1 MKKLSQVE
9 EAKALMMEAID
20 WSVMKWLTEKKKVR
34 KASDIANS
42 TLWSMQKEIK
52 AGWSNELRAAYES
65 LGRSNGGSKADGELR
80 QLAKSVKEADDAAEQ
95 AHNEAEET
103 FAKAEKILSTSL
115 AREGCRKAIE
125 SWELYE
131 RAIIKAEAGLRS
143 AQAK

>member
-1 MKKLSQVE
+1 MKKISQVE
-9 EAKALMMEAID
+9 DAKALMMEAID

-34 KASDIANS
+34 KASDIANGA
-42 TLWSMQKEIK
+42 LWSMQKEVK

-80 QLAKSVKEADDAAEQ
+80 QLAKSVKEADDAAER

-131 RAIIKAEAGLRS
+131 KAIIKAEAGVRS